1 MLVKYTIILTDQYN
15 LKLGN
20 KQKKFQRGRWTV
32 DIAVN
37 YKFISIKFRWCE
49 IQEKIMACEVSSS
62 GLKEGL

>member
-1 MLVKYTIILTDQYN
+1 MDLECRHGAKKLQHVLVKYTIILTDQYN

-37 YKFISIKFRWCE
+37 YKFISIKFR
-49 IQEKIMACEVSSS
+49 
-62 GLKEGL
+62 